1 MKLVFDIEANGLLN
15 DETIDYT
22 ASPYVLKDHYKFH
35 CLVIKNIDTG
45 EVLEYDPDT
54 FKEGVEYI
62 KTNATTLIGHNIVDY
77 DLLALKLGFDFDY
90 TVYPDT
96 ICGRPC
102 AIIDTLVLSKTLNPD
117 RMFHSL
123 DYLGKLAGVDKIDW
137 RGKAIELGLIDSHAP
152 KGEEFK
158 VYHPAMLEYNRQ
170 DVEVNHKVY
179 DVLMKEWGTW
189 NWQPAF
195 ELEMAVRDIVTR
207 QSHRGFYFDVEKAK
221 ENVRELDILMQQ
233 AREIVEPLL
242 PPCKLSMA
250 RASETTPPK
259 IQFKKDGTISAN
271 MIKFAEKMG
280 AEIEDK
286 VFKWGGQDYQLPMPL
301 EPLIKHEAAS
311 IEDTTHIKGWLVD
324 LGWWPTVYK
333 ERDLTVD
340 SKKKKLTKE
349 KYKDAVERYMT
360 QTMESPFK
368 RDRMFHLT
376 LSMKCKDEQV
386 LSKLLGHD
394 LERPMKVYTNPTFTV
409 GQDKELCPKLEEMSE
424 IFPHVYKVVE
434 FLTYRH
440 RRNSILGGG
449 VGIDED
455 DIEMEKGYL
464 ANIRADG
471 RIPTPAD
478 TCGCN
483 TSRFKHRIVT
493 NIPRTT
499 SMYGKNM
506 RAMFGVERKKYAQF
520 GYDFSSLEGRMESH
534 YCVPMDTKILTKTG
548 WKDYYG
554 LQNGEL
560 VLGYNSQT
568 GEKEW
573 TKVTGKVFYEDAE
586 TVTVSMGR
594 QKFTTTQDHRWY
606 VEQRCTQSKTYI
618 PKVITTR
625 ELNTGTK
632 VITNAPFNTTQDLS
646 NTCDGIS
653 QGKYN
658 VDWVKRVL
666 DMSHNERIAFVEGF
680 MIADGYYHEHK
691 QRPVWRWAQNG
702 GDIFEAALLATYLV
716 HDGNVT
722 VADNDNKAKVKVVT
736 LCRNGRITGQSM
748 KKTDAGIQ
756 DVWCPQTE
764 LGSWVMRQG
773 NCITITGNCWKY
785 DETKEYCNSLVLE
798 KPFDVHT
805 LTAKKISEILGKEF
819 KRTPAKNVKY
829 CCLPTDNTKV
839 LTPLGWKDG
848 TEIVQGDLVL
858 GYDAKAKV
866 TKWTKVTATHFY
878 QNAEVIGM
886 GNALSKLESTPDH
899 RWYGQVLKQYGS
911 GKTCTK
917 VYEDCVWQTK
927 DLKQTLTIT
936 NTAEFVGGSSDVKPH
951 EAALIAWLIAD
962 GYYKWSELSESTSCS
977 GGTRK
982 GIVASIGQASHTYQ
996 KEVEEVLAAN
1006 NAEFVVDLKQTMNE
1020 NTINAYRLKSK
1031 WIRDFLDRVVGSRL
1045 QKHDVNWTEWVVKLS
1060 KESLEAFVHHF
1071 WLADG
1076 DSKGNFNNTYKT
1088 IRQNEGNICDA
1099 ISTACYLLGGNVTIR
1114 GNKKIKTIRM
1124 QNRRKHTTTQEFKV
1138 LSKRETNVFCLTT
1151 ELDTF
1156 VIQQNGLIT
1165 ITGNCTYGG
1174 RPMRVAKTIGSDF
1187 TTGKQVYDAFW
1198 LAADPLRQLG
1208 ESLKKYWET
1217 LGCKKFVL
1225 GIDGRKVPTRSASAL
1240 VNSLLQSAGVICAK
1254 WTMVLHDRKLATKGL
1269 TVDFFRDDWKNKTYI
1284 NQLVAMHDE
1293 AQMEVTKSLI
1303 DWKIFKEED
1312 EAIAFKKSS
1321 TDNWSEVGHIGD
1333 KYFVGKS
1340 VISDLLLEAV
1350 DETTA
1355 KLKLN
1360 IPLGV
1365 EFIYGD
1371 SWATCH

>member
-1 MKLVFDIEANGLLN
+1 MKLVFDIEASGLLN

-45 EVLEYDPDT
+45 EVLEFDPQT
-54 FKEGVEYI
+54 FKNGVEYI

-102 AIIDTLVLSKTLNPD
+102 TIIDTLVLSKTLNAD
-117 RMFHSL
+117 RLAHSL
-123 DYLGKLAGVDKIDW
+123 DYLGKLAGTDKIDW
-137 RGKAIELGLIDSHAP
+137 RGKAIELGLIDNHAP

-170 DVEVNHKVY
+170 DVEVNHKVF
-179 DVLMKEWGTW
+179 DALMKEWGTW
-189 NWQPAF
+189 EWQPAF
-195 ELEMAVRDIVTR
+195 ELEMAVRDIVTK

-233 AREIVEPLL
+233 ARDIVEPLL
-242 PPCKLSMA
+242 PPRKLSVA
-250 RASETTPPK
+250 KASETTPPK

-271 MIKFAEKMG
+271 MVKFAEKMG

-286 VFKWGGQDYQLPMPL
+286 VFKWTGKEYQIPLPL
-301 EPLIKHEAAS
+301 TPLIDTEPAS

-349 KYKDAVERYMT
+349 KYKETVERYMA

-376 LSMKCKDEQV
+376 LGMKCRDEQV
-386 LSKLLGHD
+386 LSKLLSHD

-534 YCVPMDTKILTKTG
+534 YC
-548 WKDYYG
+548 
-554 LQNGEL
+554 
-560 VLGYNSQT
+560 
-568 GEKEW
+568 
-573 TKVTGKVFYEDAE
+573 
-586 TVTVSMGR
+586 
-594 QKFTTTQDHRWY
+594 
-606 VEQRCTQSKTYI
+606 
-618 PKVITTR
+618 
-625 ELNTGTK
+625 
-632 VITNAPFNTTQDLS
+632 
-646 NTCDGIS
+646 
-653 QGKYN
+653 
-658 VDWVKRVL
+658 
-666 DMSHNERIAFVEGF
+666 
-680 MIADGYYHEHK
+680 
-691 QRPVWRWAQNG
+691 
-702 GDIFEAALLATYLV
+702 
-716 HDGNVT
+716 
-722 VADNDNKAKVKVVT
+722 
-736 LCRNGRITGQSM
+736 
-748 KKTDAGIQ
+748 
-756 DVWCPQTE
+756 
-764 LGSWVMRQG
+764 
-773 NCITITGNCWKY
+773 WKY

-805 LTAKKISEILGKEF
+805 LTAKKISEILCKEF

-839 LTPLGWKDG
+839 LTPFGWKDG
-848 TEIVQGDLVL
+848 TDIVQGDVVL
-858 GYDAKAKV
+858 GYDAKEKV

-878 QNAEVIGM
+878 QDAEVIEM
-886 GNALSKLESTPDH
+886 GNALNKLESTPDH

-917 VYEDCVWQTK
+917 IYEDCVWQTK

-936 NTAEFVGGSSDVKPH
+936 NTAEFVGGESNVKPH

-962 GYYKWSELSESTSCS
+962 GHYKWSELSETTSCS
-977 GGTRK
+977 GGARK
-982 GIVASIGQASHTYQ
+982 GIIAGIYQASHTYQ

-1045 QKHDVNWTEWVVKLS
+1045 QKHNVNWTEWVVKLS

-1099 ISTACYLLGGNVTIR
+1099 ISVACYLLGGNVTIR
-1114 GNKKIKTIRM
+1114 GNKRIKTVRM

-1138 LSKRETNVFCLTT
+1138 LSKRETDVFCLTT

-1187 TTGKQVYDAFW
+1187 ETGKQVYDAFW

-1217 LGCKKFVL
+1217 MGGKKFVL

-1254 WTMVLHDRKLATKGL
+1254 WTMVLHDRKLASKGL

-1293 AQMEVTKSLI
+1293 AQMEVSKGLV

-1312 EAIAFKKSS
+1312 DAIAFKKSS
-1321 TDNWSEVGHIGD
+1321 TDNWSEVGYIGD

>member
-45 EVLEYDPDT
+45 EVLEFDPQT
-54 FKEGVEYI
+54 FKNGVEYI

-96 ICGRPC
+96 ICGRHC
-102 AIIDTLVLSKTLNPD
+102 TIIDTLILSKTLNPD

-158 VYHPAMLEYNRQ
+158 AYHPAMLEYNRQ
-170 DVEVNHKVY
+170 DVEVNHKVF

-221 ENVRELDILMQQ
+221 DNVRELDILMRQ

-259 IQFKKDGTISAN
+259 IQFKKDGTISTN
-271 MIKFAEKMG
+271 MSKFAEKMG

-376 LSMKCKDEQV
+376 LGMKCRDEQV
-386 LSKLLGHD
+386 LSKLLSHD

-534 YCVPMDTKILTKTG
+534 YC
-548 WKDYYG
+548 
-554 LQNGEL
+554 
-560 VLGYNSQT
+560 
-568 GEKEW
+568 
-573 TKVTGKVFYEDAE
+573 
-586 TVTVSMGR
+586 
-594 QKFTTTQDHRWY
+594 
-606 VEQRCTQSKTYI
+606 
-618 PKVITTR
+618 
-625 ELNTGTK
+625 
-632 VITNAPFNTTQDLS
+632 
-646 NTCDGIS
+646 
-653 QGKYN
+653 
-658 VDWVKRVL
+658 
-666 DMSHNERIAFVEGF
+666 
-680 MIADGYYHEHK
+680 
-691 QRPVWRWAQNG
+691 
-702 GDIFEAALLATYLV
+702 
-716 HDGNVT
+716 
-722 VADNDNKAKVKVVT
+722 
-736 LCRNGRITGQSM
+736 
-748 KKTDAGIQ
+748 
-756 DVWCPQTE
+756 
-764 LGSWVMRQG
+764 
-773 NCITITGNCWKY
+773 WKY

-805 LTAKKISEILGKEF
+805 LTAKKISEILGKPF
-819 KRTPAKNVKY
+819 GRSPAKSTKY
-829 CCLPTDNTKV
+829 C
-839 LTPLGWKDG
+839 
-848 TEIVQGDLVL
+848 
-858 GYDAKAKV
+858 
-866 TKWTKVTATHFY
+866 
-878 QNAEVIGM
+878 
-886 GNALSKLESTPDH
+886 
-899 RWYGQVLKQYGS
+899 
-911 GKTCTK
+911 
-917 VYEDCVWQTK
+917 
-927 DLKQTLTIT
+927 
-936 NTAEFVGGSSDVKPH
+936 
-951 EAALIAWLIAD
+951 
-962 GYYKWSELSESTSCS
+962 
-977 GGTRK
+977 
-982 GIVASIGQASHTYQ
+982 
-996 KEVEEVLAAN
+996 
-1006 NAEFVVDLKQTMNE
+1006 
-1020 NTINAYRLKSK
+1020 
-1031 WIRDFLDRVVGSRL
+1031 
-1045 QKHDVNWTEWVVKLS
+1045 
-1060 KESLEAFVHHF
+1060 
-1071 WLADG
+1071 
-1076 DSKGNFNNTYKT
+1076 
-1088 IRQNEGNICDA
+1088 
-1099 ISTACYLLGGNVTIR
+1099 
-1114 GNKKIKTIRM
+1114 
-1124 QNRRKHTTTQEFKV
+1124 
-1138 LSKRETNVFCLTT
+1138 
-1151 ELDTF
+1151 
-1156 VIQQNGLIT
+1156 
-1165 ITGNCTYGG
+1165 CTYGG
-1174 RPMRVAKTIGSDF
+1174 RPMRVAMTIGSDF

-1198 LAADPLRQLG
+1198 MAADPLRQLG

-1217 LGCKKFVL
+1217 VGGKKFVL

-1254 WTMVLHDRKLATKGL
+1254 WTMVLHDRKLAAKGL
-1269 TVDFFRDDWKNKTYI
+1269 TVDFFRDDWKNRSYI
-1284 NQLVAMHDE
+1284 TQLIAMHDE

>member
-1 MKLVFDIEANGLLN
+1 MRLVFDIEASGLLN

-54 FKEGVEYI
+54 FKNGVEYI

-102 AIIDTLVLSKTLNPD
+102 TIIDTLVLSKTLNAD
-117 RMFHSL
+117 RLAHSL

-158 VYHPAMLEYNRQ
+158 TYHPAMLEYNRQ

-221 ENVRELDILMQQ
+221 DNVRELDILMQQ
-233 AREIVEPLL
+233 ARDIVEPLL
-242 PPCKLSMA
+242 PPRKLSA
-250 RASETTPPK
+250 AKASETTPPK
-259 IQFKKDGTISAN
+259 IQFKKDGTVSAN

-280 AEIEDK
+280 AKIEDK
-286 VFKWGGQDYQLPMPL
+286 VFKWNGKNFQLPMPL
-301 EPLIKHEAAS
+301 TPLVDSEPAS

-349 KYKDAVERYMT
+349 KYKETVERYMA
-360 QTMESPFK
+360 QTVDSPFK

-376 LSMKCKDEQV
+376 LGMKCKDEQV
-386 LSKLLGHD
+386 LSKLLSHD

-455 DIEMEKGYL
+455 DVEMEKGYL

-483 TSRFKHRIVT
+483 TSRFKHRIVA
-493 NIPRTT
+493 NIPRIT
-499 SMYGKNM
+499 SMYGRNM
-506 RAMFGVERKKYAQF
+506 RAMFGVDRKKYAQF

-534 YCVPMDTKILTKTG
+534 YC
-548 WKDYYG
+548 
-554 LQNGEL
+554 
-560 VLGYNSQT
+560 
-568 GEKEW
+568 
-573 TKVTGKVFYEDAE
+573 
-586 TVTVSMGR
+586 
-594 QKFTTTQDHRWY
+594 
-606 VEQRCTQSKTYI
+606 
-618 PKVITTR
+618 
-625 ELNTGTK
+625 
-632 VITNAPFNTTQDLS
+632 
-646 NTCDGIS
+646 
-653 QGKYN
+653 
-658 VDWVKRVL
+658 
-666 DMSHNERIAFVEGF
+666 
-680 MIADGYYHEHK
+680 
-691 QRPVWRWAQNG
+691 
-702 GDIFEAALLATYLV
+702 
-716 HDGNVT
+716 
-722 VADNDNKAKVKVVT
+722 
-736 LCRNGRITGQSM
+736 
-748 KKTDAGIQ
+748 
-756 DVWCPQTE
+756 
-764 LGSWVMRQG
+764 
-773 NCITITGNCWKY
+773 WKY
-785 DETKEYCNSLVLE
+785 DETKEYCNSLILE

-805 LTAKKISEILGKEF
+805 LTAKKISEILGKQF
-819 KRTPAKNVKY
+819 GRSPAKSTKY

-839 LTPLGWKDG
+839 LTPFGWRNG

-858 GYDAKAKV
+858 GYDAKEKV

-878 QNAEVIGM
+878 QDANVIEM
-886 GNALSKLESTPDH
+886 GNALTKLESTPDH

-917 VYEDCVWQTK
+917 VFEDCVWRTK

-936 NTAEFVGGSSDVKPH
+936 NTAEFVGGESNVKPH
-951 EAALIAWLIAD
+951 EAALVAWLVAD
-962 GYYKWSELSESTSCS
+962 GHYKWSKLSETTSCS
-977 GGTRK
+977 GGARK
-982 GIVASIGQASHTYQ
+982 GIVAGIYQASHTYQ

-1020 NTINAYRLKSK
+1020 NTINAYRFKSK

-1099 ISTACYLLGGNVTIR
+1099 ISVACYLLGGNVTIR

-1124 QNRRKHTTTQEFKV
+1124 QNRRKHTTAQEFKV
-1138 LSKRETNVFCLTT
+1138 LSKRETDVFCLTT

-1174 RPMRVAKTIGSDF
+1174 RPMRVAMTIGSDF

-1208 ESLKKYWET
+1208 ESLKKYWESI
-1217 LGCKKFVL
+1217 GGKKFVL

-1254 WTMVLHDRKLATKGL
+1254 WTMVLHDRKLAAKGL
-1269 TVDFFRDDWKNKTYI
+1269 TVDFFRDDWKNKSYI
-1284 NQLVAMHDE
+1284 TQLVAMHDE
-1293 AQMEVTKSLI
+1293 AQMEVSKGLI

-1333 KYFVGKS
+1333 KWFVGKS

>member
-1 MKLVFDIEANGLLN
+1 MLPFCLLERKKMKLVFDIEASGLLN

-54 FKEGVEYI
+54 FKNGVEYI
-62 KTNATTLIGHNIVDY
+62 KANATTLIGHNIVDY

-102 AIIDTLVLSKTLNPD
+102 TIIDTLVLSKTLNAD
-117 RMFHSL
+117 RLAHSL

-137 RGKAIELGLIDSHAP
+137 RGKATELGLIDSHAP

-179 DVLMKEWGTW
+179 NALMKEWGTW
-189 NWQPAF
+189 DWQPAF
-195 ELEMAVRDIVTR
+195 ELEMAVRDIVTK

-242 PPCKLSMA
+242 PPRKLSA
-250 RASETTPPK
+250 AKASETTPPK
-259 IQFKKDGTISAN
+259 IQFKKDGTVSAN
-271 MIKFAEKMG
+271 MIKFAEKVGG
-280 AEIEDK
+280 AIDDK
-286 VFKWGGQDYQLPMPL
+286 VFKWNGKDYQIPMPL
-301 EPLIKHEAAS
+301 TPLIDSEPAS

-349 KYKDAVERYMT
+349 KYKETVERYMA
-360 QTMESPFK
+360 QTVDSPFK

-386 LSKLLGHD
+386 LSKLLSRD
-394 LERPMKVYTNPTFTV
+394 LERPVKVYTNPTFTV

-455 DIEMEKGYL
+455 DVEMEKGYL

-483 TSRFKHRIVT
+483 TSRFKHRIVA
-493 NIPRTT
+493 NIPRIT

-534 YCVPMDTKILTKTG
+534 YC
-548 WKDYYG
+548 
-554 LQNGEL
+554 
-560 VLGYNSQT
+560 
-568 GEKEW
+568 
-573 TKVTGKVFYEDAE
+573 
-586 TVTVSMGR
+586 
-594 QKFTTTQDHRWY
+594 
-606 VEQRCTQSKTYI
+606 
-618 PKVITTR
+618 
-625 ELNTGTK
+625 
-632 VITNAPFNTTQDLS
+632 
-646 NTCDGIS
+646 
-653 QGKYN
+653 
-658 VDWVKRVL
+658 
-666 DMSHNERIAFVEGF
+666 
-680 MIADGYYHEHK
+680 
-691 QRPVWRWAQNG
+691 
-702 GDIFEAALLATYLV
+702 
-716 HDGNVT
+716 
-722 VADNDNKAKVKVVT
+722 
-736 LCRNGRITGQSM
+736 
-748 KKTDAGIQ
+748 
-756 DVWCPQTE
+756 
-764 LGSWVMRQG
+764 
-773 NCITITGNCWKY
+773 WKY
-785 DETKEYCNSLVLE
+785 DDTKEYCNSLILE

-805 LTAKKISEILGKEF
+805 LTAKKISEMLGKPF
-819 KRTPAKNVKY
+819 GRSPAKSTKY
-829 CCLPTDNTKV
+829 C
-839 LTPLGWKDG
+839 
-848 TEIVQGDLVL
+848 
-858 GYDAKAKV
+858 
-866 TKWTKVTATHFY
+866 
-878 QNAEVIGM
+878 
-886 GNALSKLESTPDH
+886 
-899 RWYGQVLKQYGS
+899 
-911 GKTCTK
+911 
-917 VYEDCVWQTK
+917 
-927 DLKQTLTIT
+927 
-936 NTAEFVGGSSDVKPH
+936 
-951 EAALIAWLIAD
+951 
-962 GYYKWSELSESTSCS
+962 
-977 GGTRK
+977 
-982 GIVASIGQASHTYQ
+982 
-996 KEVEEVLAAN
+996 
-1006 NAEFVVDLKQTMNE
+1006 
-1020 NTINAYRLKSK
+1020 
-1031 WIRDFLDRVVGSRL
+1031 
-1045 QKHDVNWTEWVVKLS
+1045 
-1060 KESLEAFVHHF
+1060 
-1071 WLADG
+1071 
-1076 DSKGNFNNTYKT
+1076 
-1088 IRQNEGNICDA
+1088 
-1099 ISTACYLLGGNVTIR
+1099 
-1114 GNKKIKTIRM
+1114 
-1124 QNRRKHTTTQEFKV
+1124 
-1138 LSKRETNVFCLTT
+1138 
-1151 ELDTF
+1151 
-1156 VIQQNGLIT
+1156 
-1165 ITGNCTYGG
+1165 CTYGG
-1174 RPMRVAKTIGSDF
+1174 RPMRVAMTIGSDF
-1187 TTGKQVYDAFW
+1187 ETGKQVYDAFW

-1208 ESLKKYWET
+1208 ESLKKYWESI
-1217 LGCKKFVL
+1217 GGKKFVL

-1254 WTMVLHDRKLATKGL
+1254 WTMVLHDRKLAAKGL
-1269 TVDFFRDDWKNKTYI
+1269 TVDFFRDNWKNKSYI
-1284 NQLVAMHDE
+1284 NQMVAMHDE
-1293 AQMEVTKSLI
+1293 AQMEVSKGLI
-1303 DWKIFKEED
+1303 EWKIFKEED

-1321 TDNWSEVGHIGD
+1321 SDNWSEVGHIGG
-1333 KYFVGKS
+1333 KWFVGKS

>member
-1 MKLVFDIEANGLLN
+1 MRLVFDIEASGLLN

-45 EVLEYDPDT
+45 EVLEYNPDT
-54 FKEGVEYI
+54 FKDGVEYI
-62 KTNATTLIGHNIVDY
+62 KANATTLIGHNIVDY

-102 AIIDTLVLSKTLNPD
+102 TIIDTLVLSKTLNPD

-170 DVEVNHKVY
+170 DVEVNHKVF

-221 ENVRELDILMQQ
+221 DNVRELDILMQQ

-242 PPCKLSMA
+242 PPSKLSA
-250 RASETTPPK
+250 AKASETTPPK
-259 IQFKKDGTISAN
+259 IQFKKDGTVSAN
-271 MIKFAEKMG
+271 MIKFAEKVGG
-280 AEIEDK
+280 AIDDK
-286 VFKWGGQDYQLPMPL
+286 VFKWNGKDYQIPMPL
-301 EPLIKHEAAS
+301 TPLIDSEPAS

-376 LSMKCKDEQV
+376 LGMKCKDEQV
-386 LSKLLGHD
+386 LSKLLSHD

-534 YCVPMDTKILTKTG
+534 YC
-548 WKDYYG
+548 
-554 LQNGEL
+554 
-560 VLGYNSQT
+560 
-568 GEKEW
+568 
-573 TKVTGKVFYEDAE
+573 
-586 TVTVSMGR
+586 
-594 QKFTTTQDHRWY
+594 
-606 VEQRCTQSKTYI
+606 
-618 PKVITTR
+618 
-625 ELNTGTK
+625 
-632 VITNAPFNTTQDLS
+632 
-646 NTCDGIS
+646 
-653 QGKYN
+653 
-658 VDWVKRVL
+658 
-666 DMSHNERIAFVEGF
+666 
-680 MIADGYYHEHK
+680 
-691 QRPVWRWAQNG
+691 
-702 GDIFEAALLATYLV
+702 
-716 HDGNVT
+716 
-722 VADNDNKAKVKVVT
+722 
-736 LCRNGRITGQSM
+736 
-748 KKTDAGIQ
+748 
-756 DVWCPQTE
+756 
-764 LGSWVMRQG
+764 
-773 NCITITGNCWKY
+773 WKY

-805 LTAKKISEILGKEF
+805 LTAKKISEILCKEF

-839 LTPLGWKDG
+839 LTPFGWKDG
-848 TEIVQGDLVL
+848 TDIVQGDVVL
-858 GYDAKAKV
+858 GYDAKEKV

-878 QNAEVIGM
+878 QDAEVIEM
-886 GNALSKLESTPDH
+886 GNALNKLESTPDH

-917 VYEDCVWQTK
+917 IYEDCVWQTK

-936 NTAEFVGGSSDVKPH
+936 NTAEFVGGESNVKPH

-962 GYYKWSELSESTSCS
+962 GHYKWSELSETTSCS
-977 GGTRK
+977 GGARK
-982 GIVASIGQASHTYQ
+982 GIIAGIYQASHTYQ

-1045 QKHDVNWTEWVVKLS
+1045 QKHNVNWTEWVVKLS

-1099 ISTACYLLGGNVTIR
+1099 ISVACYLLGGNVTIR
-1114 GNKKIKTIRM
+1114 GNKRIKTVRM

-1138 LSKRETNVFCLTT
+1138 LSKRETDVFCLTT

-1217 LGCKKFVL
+1217 VGGKKFVL

-1254 WTMVLHDRKLATKGL
+1254 WTMVLHDRKLAAKGL
-1269 TVDFFRDDWKNKTYI
+1269 TVDFFRDNWKNKSYI
-1284 NQLVAMHDE
+1284 NQMVAMHDE
-1293 AQMEVTKSLI
+1293 AQMEVSKGLI
-1303 DWKIFKEED
+1303 EWKIFKEED

-1321 TDNWSEVGHIGD
+1321 SDNWSEVGHIGG
-1333 KYFVGKS
+1333 KWFVGKS

>member
-1 MKLVFDIEANGLLN
+1 MLPFCLLERKKMRLVFDIEASGLLN

-54 FKEGVEYI
+54 FKNGVEYI

-90 TVYPDT
+90 TIYPDT

-102 AIIDTLVLSKTLNPD
+102 TIIDTLVLSKTLNAD
-117 RMFHSL
+117 RLAHSL

-137 RGKAIELGLIDSHAP
+137 RGKAIDLGLIDNHAP

-158 VYHPAMLEYNRQ
+158 AYHPAMLEYNRQ
-170 DVEVNHKVY
+170 DVEVNHKVF

-271 MIKFAEKMG
+271 MVKFAEKMG
-280 AEIEDK
+280 AVIEDK
-286 VFKWGGQDYQLPMPL
+286 MFKWGGKDHQIPMPL
-301 EPLIKHEAAS
+301 TPLIDSEPAS

-376 LSMKCKDEQV
+376 LGMKCKDEQV
-386 LSKLLGHD
+386 LSKLLSHD

-586 TVTVSMGR
+586 TVAVSMGR

-646 NTCDGIS
+646 NACDDIS

-666 DMSHNERIAFVEGF
+666 DMSHNERIAFMEGF
-680 MIADGYYHEHK
+680 MVADGYYHEHK

-722 VADNDNKAKVKVVT
+722 VANNDNKAKVKVVT

-773 NCITITGNCWKY
+773 DCITITGNCWKY

-805 LTAKKISEILGKEF
+805 LTAKKISEILGKPF
-819 KRTPAKNVKY
+819 GRSPAKSTKY
-829 CCLPTDNTKV
+829 C
-839 LTPLGWKDG
+839 
-848 TEIVQGDLVL
+848 
-858 GYDAKAKV
+858 
-866 TKWTKVTATHFY
+866 
-878 QNAEVIGM
+878 
-886 GNALSKLESTPDH
+886 
-899 RWYGQVLKQYGS
+899 
-911 GKTCTK
+911 
-917 VYEDCVWQTK
+917 
-927 DLKQTLTIT
+927 
-936 NTAEFVGGSSDVKPH
+936 
-951 EAALIAWLIAD
+951 
-962 GYYKWSELSESTSCS
+962 
-977 GGTRK
+977 
-982 GIVASIGQASHTYQ
+982 
-996 KEVEEVLAAN
+996 
-1006 NAEFVVDLKQTMNE
+1006 
-1020 NTINAYRLKSK
+1020 
-1031 WIRDFLDRVVGSRL
+1031 
-1045 QKHDVNWTEWVVKLS
+1045 
-1060 KESLEAFVHHF
+1060 
-1071 WLADG
+1071 
-1076 DSKGNFNNTYKT
+1076 
-1088 IRQNEGNICDA
+1088 
-1099 ISTACYLLGGNVTIR
+1099 
-1114 GNKKIKTIRM
+1114 
-1124 QNRRKHTTTQEFKV
+1124 
-1138 LSKRETNVFCLTT
+1138 
-1151 ELDTF
+1151 
-1156 VIQQNGLIT
+1156 
-1165 ITGNCTYGG
+1165 CTYGG
-1174 RPMRVAKTIGSDF
+1174 RPMRVAMTIGSDF

-1217 LGCKKFVL
+1217 MGGKKFVL

-1254 WTMVLHDRKLATKGL
+1254 WTMVLHDRKLAAKGL
-1269 TVDFFRDDWKNKTYI
+1269 TVDFFRDNWKNKSYI
-1284 NQLVAMHDE
+1284 NQMVAMHDE
-1293 AQMEVTKSLI
+1293 AQMEVSKGLI
-1303 DWKIFKEED
+1303 EWKIFKEED

-1321 TDNWSEVGHIGD
+1321 SDNWSEVGHIGG
-1333 KYFVGKS
+1333 KWFVGKS